1 MYEESPR
8 VKLLYKQF
16 QGPLLGLGT
25 DLSNL
30 IKEGRILDAGCG
42 IGDLVSELQRL
53 NPETYGIDIESDM
66 IDGIEGLA
74 GAKQRVLYPD
84 KVVGGDIAEPPF
96 PNEYFDTIMSNTLF
110 ASTEKRAFKF
120 LEMGR
125 EIPSIEKVQEEMVNG
140 IYRVCKK
147 GGLYLIFDNK
157 SIANLP
163 IGDFS
168 QLYPSNNERFGNIR
182 ILRK

>member
-96 PNEYFDTIMSNTLF
+96 PNEYFDIIIMQDTIEPLHHPRQTLL
-110 ASTEKRAFKF
+110 AANRILKT
-120 LEMGR
+120 
-125 EIPSIEKVQEEMVNG
+125 NG
-140 IYRVCKK
+140 ILIKMKIKK
-147 GGLYLIFDNK
+147 I
-157 SIANLP
+157 
-163 IGDFS
+163 
-168 QLYPSNNERFGNIR
+168 
-182 ILRK
+182 